1 MEQGSERNRQRS
13 KLTMADST
21 HRAEVVPVVLE
32 KHPNADALSIV
43 KIYDGGYQVIVRTA
57 DWPPEITKGVY
68 VQPDSLVP
76 LAQPEFAFL
85 ADPQKPGAVFARIKA
100 RKLRGQWSMGLLIAC
115 PPAYAIGEDLAPLF
129 EIKHYDPPEP
139 GSGVTGGNSAP
150 GPKYL
155 KTPNAKGK
163 HDSEPLGFEYPKYD
177 VDSFRKYW
185 KVFEQD
191 EPLFITEKIHGANA
205 RFVYDGKDYHCATRT
220 RYLYEDANN
229 SWWKALNACPELKDW
244 LAQHPGVMAYAEI
257 YGQVQDLKYGT
268 AQGVPPRIA
277 TFDLLREGQ
286 WLGPEEARSLA
297 PNIPWVPQLLNPD
310 NCSEYFTF
318 DFEKILALAD
328 GPTLVETI
336 PWVGPKHV
344 REGIVISPLEERWHP
359 KCGRVKLKIVSAE
372 YLARSK

>member
-1 MEQGSERNRQRS
+1 MS
-13 KLTMADST
+13 DST

-43 KIYDGGYQVIVRTA
+43 KVYDGGYQVIVRTA

-68 VQPDSLVP
+68 IQPDSLVP
-76 LAQPEFAFL
+76 LIQPEFAFL

-100 RKLRGQWSMGLLIAC
+100 RKLRSQWSMGLLIAC

-139 GSGVTGGNSAP
+139 SDQGRVTGGNSAP

-185 KVFEQD
+185 SVFEPD
-191 EPLFITEKIHGANA
+191 EQVYVTEKIHGANA

-229 SWWKALNACPELKDW
+229 SWWKALNACPELKEW
-244 LAQHPGVMAYAEI
+244 LAQHPGIMVYAEI
-257 YGQVQDLKYGT
+257 YGQVQDLKYGCEP
-268 AQGVPPRIA
+268 GVIKIA
-277 TFDLLREGQ
+277 VFDILQEGM
-286 WLGPEEARSLA
+286 WIAPYEARKMA
-297 PNIPWVPQLLNPD
+297 PTLPWVPTVGM
-310 NCSEYFTF
+310 FKF
-318 DFEKILALAD
+318 DRDKLLALAE
-328 GPTLVETI
+328 GPSLVL
-336 PWVGPKHV
+336 GANNV
-344 REGIVISPLEERWHP
+344 REGIVISPIEERWHP
-359 KCGRVKLKIVSAE
+359 KCGRIKLKVISNS
-372 YLARSK
+372 YLERA